1 MSQQTCI
8 SVSDF
13 NITTLVCISAVKSV
27 SDMDLKQDAVE
38 RLFEHFVANKMFLT
52 NLALQNTLKGK
63 IVEFSS
69 VMPFVAKYERILF
82 PEEFMDLDE

>member
-1 MSQQTCI
+1 MSQQTCV

-27 SDMDLKQDAVE
+27 SDIE

-52 NLALQNTLKGK
+52 NLRLQNTIKGK
-63 IVEFSS
+63 ITEFSL

>member
-1 MSQQTCI
+1 MSQQTCV

-27 SDMDLKQDAVE
+27 SDIE

-52 NLALQNTLKGK
+52 NLRLQNTIKGK
-63 IVEFSS
+63 ITEFSS